1 MTEAGQ
7 ARPGSIG
14 GWPGY
19 SASRSEMEAALEE
32 RSGQGSE
39 ETPGSPAG
47 NEEADP
53 STNGGRLRRATAF
66 MRSRRFWLR
75 LAAGLVL
82 VAVGIV
88 IGLGIARWTDFD
100 RDGRDDD
107 SRQPVLEREAS
118 AGDGYEEDA
127 QKGSLRRSGPFG
139 PDIYPGGAG
148 IYISYEVIQAL
159 IDLVMAVMMDHRM
172 GGPFPDMPFEPGRPF
187 EKDGDFE
194 SWPGKGEEK
203 QKEKENRE
211 GDQSFPDRPHLD
223 MDEWFGDD
231 LDDWFGD
238 GEFFEDFLFGPGLRG
253 ICDLDGFDLGTG
265 EDGGGLPDLSGILE
279 AICENLPDS
288 GDFLP
293 DDDSR
298 EDRDRSYSSG
308 FRCRFDM
315 SKLWD
320 MLEEGDGL
328 DEDGFNRM
336 MEEFMDEACEEVG
349 DDDPRSSAL

>member
-1 MTEAGQ
+1 MH
-7 ARPGSIG
+7 
-14 GWPGY
+14 
-19 SASRSEMEAALEE
+19 E
-32 RSGQGSE
+32 RSDQGSE
-39 ETPGSPAG
+39 ETPGSPVG
-47 NEEADP
+47 NGESERSP
-53 STNGGRLRRATAF
+53 GGGRFRRATAF
-66 MRSRRFWLR
+66 LRSRRFWLR
-75 LAAGLVL
+75 LGTGLAL

-100 RDGRDDD
+100 RDGRDED
-107 SRQPVLEREAS
+107 SRRTVLEREAS
-118 AGDGYEEDA
+118 DDGDGEDGR
-127 QKGSLRRSGPFG
+127 KGDLRRSGPFG

-159 IDLVMAVMMDHRM
+159 VDLVMVAIMDDRM
-172 GGPFPDMPFEPGRPF
+172 GRPFPGMDPGRPF

-194 SWPGKGEEK
+194 RWPGKGE
-203 QKEKENRE
+203 EKENRE
-211 GDQSFPDRPHLD
+211 GDQFFPDRPHLD
-223 MDEWFGDD
+223 PYEWFGDD

-238 GEFFEDFLFGPGLRG
+238 GEFFEDLLFGPGLRG
-253 ICDLDGFDLGTG
+253 ICDLDGFDLGSG

-293 DDDSR
+293 DDEPR
-298 EDRDRSYSSG
+298 EDRDRSYGSG

-328 DEDGFNRM
+328 DEDAFNRM
-336 MEEFMDEACEEVG
+336 MEEFMDEVCEEEG
-349 DDDPRSSAL
+349 DE